1 MFNQAQLQELLSYEA
16 NGHQVV
22 SVYVGTDSGKETKD
36 TIKLQVRG
44 MLKNAQLTE
53 ENNAAEI
60 ERFLDHSFDWKH
72 PGLAIFCS
80 KGGDF
85 FRTYP
90 VAIPFR
96 NRVRVGHKPYVKPL
110 AHLLDFYAHYGVILI
125 DRIGARVLEYH
136 LGELQSAE
144 GTIGEDVRKI
154 KQGRGSSAVGMRGG
168 VGGARHEDEVVQ
180 RNLRDAANF
189 ANQFFANKPIRRL
202 FIGGT
207 SETVAQF
214 RDLLSKQLQSCLA
227 NTFSIDMT
235 AAEHE
240 IRYQTLRLLSDAN
253 NARELKLVD
262 DLLKTV
268 AKGGH
273 AVVGLDETLQAICDK
288 RIETLIISDG
298 YNKPGYIDE
307 DSGFIV
313 ANLAKSP
320 LSDRELT
327 AVNDVVDAAVAQTM
341 SLGGHVEVI
350 TGNPALDGA
359 GRIGAMLRF

>member
-22 SVYVGTDSGKETKD
+22 SVYVDTDSGKETKD
-36 TIKLQVRG
+36 AIKLQVRG

-60 ERFLDHSFDWKH
+60 ERFLDHGYDWKH

-90 VAIPFR
+90 VAISFR

-110 AHLLDFYAHYGVILI
+110 AHLLDYYAHYGVILI
-125 DRIGARVLEYH
+125 DRVGARVLEYH
-136 LGELQSAE
+136 LGELQATE
-144 GTIGEDVRKI
+144 GTIGEDVRKL

-168 VGGARHEDEVVQ
+168 VGGARHEDEVAQ

-189 ANQFFANKPIRRL
+189 ADKFFADKPIRRL

-207 SETVAQF
+207 AETVAQF
-214 RDLLSKQLQSCLA
+214 RELLSKQLQSCMA
-227 NTFSIDMT
+227 GTFSISMT
-235 AAEHE
+235 ASEHE
-240 IRYQTLRLLSDAN
+240 IRNQTLRMLTEAN
-253 NARELKLVD
+253 QIREQKLVEH
-262 DLLKTV
+262 LLTTH
-268 AKGGH
+268 AKGGQ
-273 AVVGLDETLQAICDK
+273 AVLGLDDTLQAICDK
-288 RIETLIISDG
+288 RVDTLIISDG
-298 YNKPGYIDE
+298 FRKPGYVHE

-327 AVNDVVDAAVAQTM
+327 AVNDVVDTAVAETM
-341 SLGGHVEVI
+341 SNGGHVEVI
-350 TGNPALDGA
+350 AGNPSLDGM
-359 GRIGAMLRF
+359 GHIGAILRF